1 MEEEKKVTLEL
12 TPFVA
17 LSVLTLAS
25 VFENKLPVD
34 DKLRI
39 AIQDYRDE
47 AVRSMSMDDIDDAF
61 LEKEIYEMLTNAKK
75 NPKK

>member
-1 MEEEKKVTLEL
+1 MEGENKVTLEV

-17 LSVLTLAS
+17 LTVLTLAS
-25 VFENKLPVD
+25 LFESKLSID

>member
-1 MEEEKKVTLEL
+1 MEGENKVTLEV

-17 LSVLTLAS
+17 LTVLTLAS
-25 VFENKLPVD
+25 LFESKLSID

-61 LEKEIYEMLTNAKK
+61 LEKEIY
-75 NPKK
+75 

>member
-1 MEEEKKVTLEL
+1 MEGENKVTLEV

-17 LSVLTLAS
+17 LAVLTLAS
-25 VFENKLPVD
+25 LFESKLSID